1 MIQVIP
7 AIDIIE
13 GKCVRLSKGDFNSK
27 KVYNEDPVEVAQ
39 QFEDAGIS
47 RLHVVDLDGAK
58 TGTVNNLKVLEAIAN
73 STKLIIDFGGGI
85 NKTDDVNSAFNAGA
99 SMISIGS
106 VAVKKKDL
114 LLEWVKHFGAAKF
127 LLGAD
132 VMNNNIVIKGWTE
145 ATTIDVHDFIT
156 RYTQE
161 GITNI
166 FCTDV
171 SKDGMLEGTSMDLYK
186 DIISR
191 NKLVHL
197 IASGGV
203 TSLQDVEQLNAIGC
217 TGVIIGKAIYE
228 GFITLEE
235 LKHYA
240 N

>member
-85 NKTDDVNSAFNAGA
+85 NKTDDVNSAFSAGA

-106 VAVKKKDL
+106 VAVKNKDL

-145 ATTIDVHDFIT
+145 ATTIDVHEFIT
-156 RYTQE
+156 SYTQE

-186 DIISR
+186 DIIRR
-191 NKLVHL
+191 NKRVHL

>member
-85 NKTDDVNSAFNAGA
+85 NKTDDVNSAFSAGA

-106 VAVKKKDL
+106 VAVKNKDL

-145 ATTIDVHDFIT
+145 ATTIDVHEFIT
-156 RYTQE
+156 SYTQE

-186 DIISR
+186 DIIRR

>member
-156 RYTQE
+156 RYIQE

-228 GFITLEE
+228 GCITLEE